1 MVTFIA
7 LDSHTHTPFVLLM
20 HEFGIMCAWLLPL
33 SIPLTYYVGMDWI
46 FFLKMEFHSGF
57 VGTLTSFQIGV
68 ATVVV
73 FYAKACNKIIMSES
87 PQKSKTATRHI
98 EYVFLAITCGKYSTS
113 HQQTGQQKIV
123 LWNKGLQYWLVRYL
137 LWVMHSFC
145 LLFGILFIPS

>member
-68 ATVVV
+68 VTVVV

-87 PQKSKTATRHI
+87 PQAKHSNETYRIRFFGNHMWKVQYQSPTNWPT
-98 EYVFLAITCGKYSTS
+98 
-113 HQQTGQQKIV
+113 KIV